1 MIPATPTSAV
11 ITAITAT
18 APRTPIVRI
27 APVHRRRPPSKP
39 PALARGSILLP
50 TFDFLL
56 FTFVVTRKAT
66 QARLATVL
74 ESIPNVGV
82 SIARDLRSIGIKKP
96 RDLIGRNPYSLYRML
111 CDRTRTRQDPC
122 VLDTFIS
129 AVDFM
134 EGAPARPWWSY
145 TAARKKKFHLLS
157 RAVVSA
163 KAGPP
168 TRGIAVALRRK

>member
-1 MIPATPTSAV
+1 M
-11 ITAITAT
+11 
-18 APRTPIVRI
+18 
-27 APVHRRRPPSKP
+27 
-39 PALARGSILLP
+39 
-50 TFDFLL
+50 
-56 FTFVVTRKAT
+56 TRKANH
-66 QARLATVL
+66 ARLATGL

-145 TAARKKKFHLLS
+145 TAARKKKFSKSLLTRQS
-157 RAVVSA
+157 RRSLT
-163 KAGPP
+163 KAGRASRKLA
-168 TRGIAVALRRK
+168 TVGRRK